1 MQQAQRRWTLSP
13 FVVDKSKLTRLLA
26 VTDAKLEQND
36 YTGGTKFKLSMNGG
50 QEVEVDSLDKVFDTD
65 NSARNRVERLT
76 FMSIS
81 SPGTNF
87 EKRLARSVVVD
98 FDGRAEAIVG
108 IRVEGP
114 DHVWVRETLAAAE
127 EQVERTFQTSF
138 MHSISPRAFPRW
150 LTLAGLIV
158 GTLIGL
164 ALTALSLASRPSP
177 SQRLAYTMWLT
188 EQDLKELEPLVQTDT
203 SLPRDKADEILSRQV
218 HNLIK
223 NRTQPALTSGLQR
236 WRRVLLSMP
245 FVVIWVAF
253 AYLLFACYPP
263 AVFLWGDAEGWYKS
277 VESKRK
283 NIWWGII
290 IALAVGVVGNLFV
303 FALSSH

>member
-138 MHSISPRAFPRW
+138 MHSISPRVP
-150 LTLAGLIV
+150 TLV
-158 GTLIGL
+158 N
-164 ALTALSLASRPSP
+164 LSRFN
-177 SQRLAYTMWLT
+177 RRH
-188 EQDLKELEPLVQTDT
+188 VNRT
-203 SLPRDKADEILSRQV
+203 SLDSFEFS
-218 HNLIK
+218 
-223 NRTQPALTSGLQR
+223 
-236 WRRVLLSMP
+236 
-245 FVVIWVAF
+245 
-253 AYLLFACYPP
+253 
-263 AVFLWGDAEGWYKS
+263 
-277 VESKRK
+277 
-283 NIWWGII
+283 
-290 IALAVGVVGNLFV
+290 
-303 FALSSH
+303 